1 MNLFRQKTPQ
11 LVAMLWLFSG
21 VLHAGELPGKL
32 AWGERLSMGM
42 LVSGVVSEV
51 PVQAGQRVKK
61 GDLLVGLDARGF
73 RAELQGVRAESSRA
87 QTLLEE
93 AQREDE
99 RAAELYD
106 RTLLSEHERTAATIG
121 LREAQAAAARA
132 RANEVNARLDLERS
146 RLSAPFDGLV
156 LAVHAAPG
164 QAVVSRFQTSPLVE
178 LAGDLRM
185 VLLSSADMAT
195 ARAAAAADATVDVAG
210 QQLKADA
217 VEIGFEPVGSEQ
229 ARPRYALKV
238 YFNRPDDLELRA
250 GEPARLIW

>member
-1 MNLFRQKTPQ
+1 MNWLRQKTW
-11 LVAMLWLFSG
+11 LVGMACLFSG
-21 VLHAGELPGKL
+21 AMHAGELPGTL

-42 LVSGVVSEV
+42 LVSGLVSEV
-51 PVQAGQRVKK
+51 PVRPGQRVKK

-73 RAELQGVRAESSRA
+73 RAELNSVRAESSRA
-87 QTLLEE
+87 QALLEE

-106 RTLLSEHERTAATIG
+106 RTLLSEHERTVATIG

-132 RANEVNARLDLERS
+132 RANVVDARLDVERS
-146 RLSAPFDGLV
+146 RLLAPFDGLV

-164 QAVVSRFQTSPLVE
+164 QPVISTFETTPLVE
-178 LAGDLRM
+178 LAGDSRM
-185 VLLSSADMAT
+185 VLLASADMGT
-195 ARAAAAADATVDVAG
+195 ARAVAAAETVIDVAG
-210 QQLKADA
+210 RQIRADS

-238 YFNRPDDLELRA
+238 YFTRPDDLELRA